1 MYADYEF
8 YSGVYHGTLL
18 DENGFALYGARAT
31 SYLDV
36 LTRGQAAAAGGCG
49 PLSLCCCALA
59 DQYCRIDE
67 LERACRERAA
77 GGLIASETVGDH
89 SVSYRAV
96 SLALS
101 GAETELYA
109 IALTYLGFTGLLY
122 AGVPCVDGGKA
133 SSQAPY

>member
-18 DENGFALYGARAT
+18 DENAFALYGARAC

-36 LTRGQAAAAGGCG
+36 LTRGRAAAAEGCV
-49 PLSLCCCALA
+49 PLALCCCALA

-77 GGLIASETVGDH
+77 GGLIAGETVGDH
-89 SVSYRAV
+89 SVSYRAA
-96 SLALS
+96 SLALR
-101 GAETELYA
+101 GAETGLYT

-122 AGVPCVDGGKA
+122 AGVPVIDGGK
-133 SSQAPY
+133 S

>member
-31 SYLDV
+31 NYLDV

-67 LERACRERAA
+67 LERACRERSS
-77 GGLIASETVGDH
+77 GGLVASETVGDH
-89 SVSYRAV
+89 SVSYRAA
-96 SLALS
+96 SLALRS
-101 GAETELYA
+101 AEAGLYTV
-109 IALTYLGFTGLLY
+109 ALTYLAFTGLLY
-122 AGVPCVDGGKA
+122 TGVPVIDGGKR
-133 SSQAPY
+133 

>member
-8 YSGVYHGTLL
+8 YSSVYHGTLL

-49 PLSLCCCALA
+49 PLSLCCFALA

-67 LERACRERAA
+67 LARACRERSA
-77 GGLIASETVGDH
+77 GGLVASEKVGDH
-89 SVSYRAV
+89 SVSYRAA
-96 SLALS
+96 SLALRS
-101 GAETELYA
+101 AEAGLYTV
-109 IALTYLGFTGLLY
+109 ALTYLAFTGLLY
-122 AGVPCVDGGKA
+122 TGVPCVDGGKR
-133 SSQAPY
+133 